1 MATVDNFKRRILII
15 NGRPRSGKDTFYE
28 ILSSMRPALK
38 TSSVTKIKEIAR
50 ICGWDGKSKTE
61 KDRKFLSDLKFLL
74 TEYNDLPYRDL
85 VETIRLFQHAPYK
98 YLLIDIREQADIER
112 FQMEFGAY
120 SVLIHNDRVPMVTTN
135 AADANV
141 ENIVYDYTVENN
153 GTLHEFRKN
162 IEKFLKEIENDEK
175 H

>member
-1 MATVDNFKRRILII
+1 MGLVERFDRRILII
-15 NGRPRSGKDTFYE
+15 NGRPRSGKDTFYQ
-28 ILSSMRPALK
+28 ILSSMRPAMK
-38 TSSVTKIKEIAR
+38 TSSVTKVKSIAR

-61 KDRKFLSDLKFLL
+61 KDRKFLSDLKTLL
-74 TEYNDLPYRDL
+74 TNYNDLPYRDL
-85 VETIRLFQHAPYK
+85 IETIRLFQHAPYK

-120 SVLIHNDRVPMVTTN
+120 SVLIRNDRVPMVTTN

-153 GTLHEFRKN
+153 GTLQDFRKN
-162 IEKFLKEIENDEK
+162 IETFLKEIENNEK
-175 H
+175 Y